1 MATPIELVDQI
12 AGKEIKARY
21 ADIAA
26 TATSADSAQSATTAN
41 TATTAT
47 RASADADG
55 KTISSTYCTKDN
67 AQRYANYVAGNGITI
82 TGSGL
87 DPKTVA
93 SNLSE
98 APLVQK
104 TVGIKVIENNND
116 TASIVSAPDMLLYAT
131 TSPFMQGSNGS
142 MYFNITSGT
151 FETYIPEANSTLEVT
166 NEDVRGLDSTILYKC
181 YMKVKVE
188 NTSANDDTIS
198 ISVPSF
204 GTNST
209 SVSHLAH
216 ANTIT
221 TMDIIW
227 FSKGHTSFT
236 GTVSGLVSG
245 SIEAGITEIHV
256 VEVRNV

>member
-41 TATTAT
+41 TASIAT

-55 KTISSTYCTKDN
+55 RNIASTYCTKND
-67 AQRYANYVAGNGITI
+67 AQKYANYVAGPGITI

-98 APLVQK
+98 APLVTK
-104 TVGIKVIENNND
+104 TVGIKVIENND
-116 TASIVSAPDMLLYAT
+116 DPVSIVTAPDMLLYAT
-131 TSPFMQGSNGS
+131 TTPFMQGVNGD
-142 MYFNITSGT
+142 MCFNVTGGT
-151 FETYIPEANSTLEVT
+151 FETYIPESNSTLEVT

-181 YMKVKVE
+181 YMKVKVV
-188 NTSANDDTIS
+188 NSSANDGTVTM
-198 ISVPSF
+198 SVPSF
-204 GTNST
+204 GTNAT
-209 SVSHLAH
+209 TVTHLAH
-216 ANTIT
+216 ANTTT

-227 FSKGHTSFT
+227 YSKGHTSFT
-236 GTVSGLVSG
+236 GTVSGLSSG
-245 SIEAGITEIHV
+245 AIEAGITEIHV
-256 VEVRNV
+256 VEVRYV